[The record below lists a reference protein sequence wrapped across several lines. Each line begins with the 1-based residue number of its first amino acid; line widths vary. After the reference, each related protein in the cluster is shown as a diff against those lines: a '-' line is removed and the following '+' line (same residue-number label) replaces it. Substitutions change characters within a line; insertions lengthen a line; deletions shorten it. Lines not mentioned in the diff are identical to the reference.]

1 MIQLVWDNNNS
12 SVLVYLKDDKT
23 LVFTANAWSRSRL
36 ADRVFYHNDKEDAD
50 SDGVTLDIFS
60 VINRY
65 LLTLDENTLDRMEQL
80 YLEIYKVLDNDI
92 ENINVFNISLNKLIS
107 DLMFCINWNH
117 FTNWCY
123 HYGDLNLSIGFKES
137 LAETD
142 KHETTYFTKD
152 YAELVFL
159 SVLLKLI
166 MPIWGMYFS
175 LTVNM
180 LGKER
185 TPIHAIDLIRND
197 YTENNAAFIKLEN
210 HAAHYVEKNISAAG
224 FSIVGDIS
232 LDELPEYLLS
242 VALWKKV
249 IICG

>member
-107 DLMFCINWNH
+107 KYMSPH
-117 FTNWCY
+117 M
-123 HYGDLNLSIGFKES
+123 
-137 LAETD
+137 
-142 KHETTYFTKD
+142 D
-152 YAELVFL
+152 Y
-159 SVLLKLI
+159 
-166 MPIWGMYFS
+166 
-175 LTVNM
+175 
-180 LGKER
+180 
-185 TPIHAIDLIRND
+185 
-197 YTENNAAFIKLEN
+197 
-210 HAAHYVEKNISAAG
+210 
-224 FSIVGDIS
+224 
-232 LDELPEYLLS
+232 
-242 VALWKKV
+242 
-249 IICG
+249 